1 MLAPAG
7 PHGAAWAALPSAED
21 ASMGE
26 DMAALGARNAARLQ
40 HLYAEYT
47 KGDRQ
52 VVFDALAEDV
62 VWRSNGGDGL
72 AWSGERR
79 ARAGVEAY
87 FAALDSCARVVG
99 YEVERII
106 ASGEWV
112 VGLSTVHVEAV
123 GTGER
128 RSYAKADVFRMR
140 DGRIAEFREYYDTGA
155 ALAQFCAAA

>member
-1 MLAPAG
+1 
-7 PHGAAWAALPSAED
+7 
-21 ASMGE
+21 MGE

-40 HLYAEYT
+40 HLYAEYAKGDYAEYAKGDYAEYA